1 MGLSTHARTDNTA
14 SQRGGYLAH
23 SAPWD
28 AALPPRP
35 VYSPV
40 ERLSQAEGRV
50 SGWRERGR
58 GALCVRRGSM
68 TFESVSDKTTQQQHR
83 AVTSRG
89 GQKGGMAIEAS
100 FSTPARELGYGRDR
114 TSYFVSPEWEE
125 SMVGGGER
133 TSDQESIAST
143 ASPAALADAKTEFTL
158 NSADQILR
166 FSSCATRE
174 LEGLF
179 CMPVWPRCAYVS
191 HFRFACTSGY
201 GKLAYDQKWLP

>member
-1 MGLSTHARTDNTA
+1 MAR
-14 SQRGGYLAH
+14 

-50 SGWRERGR
+50 SGWRGRGR
-58 GALCVRRGSM
+58 GALCVHRGSI

-89 GQKGGMAIEAS
+89 GHKGGIAIEAS
-100 FSTPARELGYGRDR
+100 FSTPARELGDPR
-114 TSYFVSPEWEE
+114 SPAPYFVSPEWEE
-125 SMVGGGER
+125 SLVEGGER
-133 TSDQESIAST
+133 TSDRESIAST
-143 ASPAALADAKTEFTL
+143 ASPVAHADAKTEFTL

-166 FSSCATRE
+166 FSSCTTRE
-174 LEGLF
+174 LEGLS
-179 CMPVWPRCAYVS
+179 CMPMWPRCAYVAY
-191 HFRFACTSGY
+191 FRFACTNGY
-201 GKLAYDQKWLP
+201 GKLS